1 MWQAQE
7 FARGVGRTLR
17 SLHDE
22 ATQERLPERWVEL
35 IHYLNNK
42 ERREERARQRKAQ
55 SGELNAVLAR
65 EITGTKKKGPI

>member
-7 FARGVGRTLR
+7 FARGVGKTLR

-22 ATQERLPERWVEL
+22 ATLEPLPERWVEL

-42 ERREERARQRKAQ
+42 ERREERARQRKEQ

-65 EITGTKKKGPI
+65 EIRGPKLKGPQ

>member
-17 SLHDE
+17 SLHEE

-35 IHYLNNK
+35 IHYLNNR
-42 ERREERARQRKAQ
+42 ERREERARQRRAQ
-55 SGELNAVLAR
+55 SAD
-65 EITGTKKKGPI
+65 